1 VAVGIVGGGTVGGSI
16 VGSGIVG
23 SGALDGG
30 TNDSV
35 DEYESTSIARVSQQS
50 EIVSSSSSYRFRGAK
65 DKHNI
70 PSDMPQFF
78 SFHML

>member
-1 VAVGIVGGGTVGGSI
+1 VAVGIVGGGTVGGS
-16 VGSGIVG
+16 IVG

-70 PSDMPQFF
+70 PSDMP
-78 SFHML
+78 